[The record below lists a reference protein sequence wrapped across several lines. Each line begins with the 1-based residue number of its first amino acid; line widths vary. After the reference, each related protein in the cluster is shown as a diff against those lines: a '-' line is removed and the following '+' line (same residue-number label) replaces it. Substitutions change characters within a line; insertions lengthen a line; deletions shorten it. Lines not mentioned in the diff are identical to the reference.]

1 MTQKTSRCRRRGFVG
16 GRGKYGKAISAPREE
31 EEGEKIKKKGDREM
45 ACFGR
50 ISLPPSSSSFV
61 SFFGLPPLA
70 LLPPPPFGD
79 GKKGGKYWPRPAE
92 EEEEETAGVR
102 KPLTGYIT
110 GEDHWT
116 NPATHFGLL
125 LPQTENSARTKGE
138 KNGREGGKGRNGIP
152 PDAREERKRYWSPPP
167 QPTGKEGI
175 CAKKG
180 GRGRRK

>member
-1 MTQKTSRCRRRGFVG
+1 MELRHKRRNGFLGKKRMTQKTSRCRRRGFVG

-31 EEGEKIKKKGDREM
+31 EEGEKIKKKGEM

-50 ISLPPSSSSFV
+50 ISLPPPPLFLFLASSSLWLFS
-61 SFFGLPPLA
+61 
-70 LLPPPPFGD
+70 PPPPFGD

-110 GEDHWT
+110 GEDHWP

-125 LPQTENSARTKGE
+125 LPQTENSARTKGK
-138 KNGREGGKGRNGIP
+138 KNGREGGE
-152 PDAREERKRYWSPPP
+152 REEWN
-167 QPTGKEGI
+167 
-175 CAKKG
+175 AA
-180 GRGRRK
+180 